1 MIGVPAQSRNEGVA
15 GEEVPTAPDLVM
27 LMLDEMAKED
37 GKR

>member
-1 MIGVPAQSRNEGVA
+1 VDEGVA
-15 GEEVPTAPDLVM
+15 GEEVPTAPDLEM